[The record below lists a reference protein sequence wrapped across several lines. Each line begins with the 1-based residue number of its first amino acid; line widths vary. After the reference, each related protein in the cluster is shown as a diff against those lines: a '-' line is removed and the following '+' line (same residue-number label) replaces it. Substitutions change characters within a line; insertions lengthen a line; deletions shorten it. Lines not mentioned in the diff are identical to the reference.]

1 MRRTQRT
8 VPASNDAI
16 GMHREMAGDVLP
28 YAESQS
34 VTASSHFGGE
44 MSSKRLLMTALA
56 AIPLLTAGAFAQKQ
70 ELEGLI
76 GRTFISDQGVKN
88 ANLFNNNVHFGEGTT
103 FGVNYGYR
111 LKEGFTRLTFEVPA
125 VFNPDEDLNFAA
137 NSVPE
142 SYKSYFV
149 TPSIRA
155 NVFGEN
161 AVSPWFSIGGG
172 VGHFSPSSKLEFGG
186 PSAAKGNTT
195 GVMQIGFGLEVR
207 LKEKLLLRGG
217 VRDFWSGTPNLNV
230 DTGKSRQHN
239 YLVGLGVTWRF
250 GKSY

>member
-1 MRRTQRT
+1 
-8 VPASNDAI
+8 
-16 GMHREMAGDVLP
+16 
-28 YAESQS
+28 
-34 VTASSHFGGE
+34 
-44 MSSKRLLMTALA
+44 MSSKRLLMTALVA
-56 AIPLLTAGAFAQKQ
+56 ATILTTGAFAQKQ
-70 ELEGLI
+70 EVEGMLGKTI
-76 GRTFISDQGVKN
+76 ISDQGVEN
-88 ANLFNNNVHFGEGTT
+88 VNLLTNNNLRFGNGWT
-103 FGVNYGYR
+103 FGANYGYR

-125 VFNPDEDLNFAA
+125 VLNLDEDLNFAA
-137 NSVPE
+137 HTIPE

-172 VGHFSPSSKLEFGG
+172 FGHFSPSSNLEFGG
-186 PSAAKGNTT
+186 PSNAKSNTT
-195 GVMQIGFGLEVR
+195 GVLQIGFGLEVR
-207 LKEKLLLRGG
+207 LKENLLLRGG

-239 YLVGLGVTWRF
+239 YWVGAGVAWRF